1 MNEKRAIKLNALAIL
16 ALAVLLTAC
25 TRPSPVV
32 IDSPEEAVQALA
44 GVIGQNDPLRVEEIF
59 GPGSLELLQSGDE
72 TADHEDFARVGE
84 MIVAGVEFHDFDEN
98 TKVAMLGEEG
108 WPLPIPLVRDGDG
121 WRFDIVTGREE
132 LLNRRIGNNELWTLT
147 ALHEVVDAQREY
159 RSAGRNGSP
168 PAYAQRFRSSEGRRD
183 GLYWPAAEDEELSPL
198 GDLLAESE
206 AQGPDPRPF
215 HGYFYRMLTGR
226 GPHAPGGERD
236 CLDEQGL
243 LRSCFGVIA
252 WPAKY
257 GNSGVMTFITDQ
269 RGIVFQKDL
278 GPDTGQSVAA
288 IGSYDPGPE
297 WSPTPDRVL
306 EH

>member
-16 ALAVLLTAC
+16 ALGVLLTAC
-25 TRPSPVV
+25 ARPSPIVFG
-32 IDSPEEAVQALA
+32 SPGEAVQALA

-72 TADHEDFARVGE
+72 AADHEDFARVGE

-132 LLNRRIGNNELWTLT
+132 LLNRRIGSNELWTLT

-159 RSAGRNGSP
+159 RSVGRDDNL
-168 PAYAQRFRSSEGRRD
+168 PAYALRFRSSVGRRD
-183 GLYWPAAEDEELSPL
+183 GLYWPAAEGEELSPL

-226 GPHAPGGERD
+226 GPHAPGGQRD
-236 CLDEQGL
+236 CADEQGL
-243 LRSCFGVIA
+243 LRGCFGVIA

-278 GPDTGQSVAA
+278 GPDTQQAVAA
-288 IGSYDPGPE
+288 IESYDPGPE

-306 EH
+306 EP